1 MDSYLMNKNVNLQC
15 IYKMMKSIFP
25 IIILL
30 FSHLVVAQR
39 NKIDSLYEFKYP
51 ELKNKFYDYY
61 DHNKVSQAKQI
72 AKYYL
77 QKAKKE
83 KNTLE
88 TAEGYNLVHFNENF
102 PTALKYTDS
111 LALITKEVKGN
122 LYPARTY
129 LIKGNLYYKHD
140 NLKAALDNYI
150 LGLKYAKEQND
161 EKQTAYANMN
171 IAYINS
177 YIGKN
182 EEAAKIFRYYLYN
195 RNNITDDYQH
205 NQMRIALIS
214 CYLEINNLDSANILI
229 REGQVYAGTNK
240 NNYDLSLYSFLSGTH
255 DLKLKKYSTAITKL
269 SKVYDDLIKI
279 NENNANLALYSLGTA
294 YDGLKDK
301 EKVVETYIKLDS
313 NIQKTDIIF
322 PELRDVYTYLIDY
335 YKEKNDKEKQLYYID
350 RFLKIDKK
358 LDEQFRYL
366 STELPKK
373 YDTPNLLLEKENIIN
388 ELKSKKLLFYTTIGI
403 MALLLLTLFF
413 LYCKSRKAEIIH
425 RKTAQDLINSIEERH
440 KINPETEVSEVI
452 NEEASVQQEPKVVKN
467 IPDEVVQA
475 IFKELQDFEKNEQFL
490 KKGITLS
497 SLAQSINTNT
507 AYLSEVINS
516 YKEKNFT
523 AYLNDLRIDYALERL
538 KEDKRF
544 RSYKLAVIADEL
556 GYNNAQAFTAA
567 FKKKT
572 QTTLSTYIKEI
583 EKQQVLNKVQ
593 LSHFQNFDVMDL

>member
-1 MDSYLMNKNVNLQC
+1 
-15 IYKMMKSIFP
+15 MMKYIFP
-25 IIILL
+25 IIIFL
-30 FSHLVVAQR
+30 FSNLVSSQK
-39 NKIDSLYEFKYP
+39 NKIDSLYEFNYP
-51 ELKNKFYDYY
+51 QLKNQFYDYN
-61 DHNKVSQAKQI
+61 DHNKVPEAKQI

-83 KNTLE
+83 KNTFE
-88 TAEGYNLVHFNENF
+88 IAEGYNLTHFNEDF
-102 PTALKYTDS
+102 PTALKYIDS
-111 LALITKEVKGN
+111 LAVITKKINGN

-150 LGLKYAKEQND
+150 LGMKYAKEQND
-161 EKQTAYANMN
+161 ERQTAYANMN

-182 EEAAKIFRYYLYN
+182 EEAAKIFRYYLHN

-214 CYLEINNLDSANILI
+214 CYLEINKLDSANILI
-229 REGQVYAGTNK
+229 REGQASASTNK
-240 NNYDLSLYSFLSGTH
+240 NNYDLSLYSFLSGVH
-255 DLKLKKYSTAITKL
+255 DLKLKKYNTAITKL

-279 NENNANLALYSLGTA
+279 NENNANLALYSLGKA
-294 YDGLKDK
+294 YDGLKDN

-313 NIQKTDIIF
+313 KIQKTDITF
-322 PELRDVYTYLIDY
+322 PELREVYTYLIDY

-350 RFLKIDKK
+350 RFFKIDKK

-373 YDTPNLLLEKENIIN
+373 YDTPTLLQEKENIIN
-388 ELKSKKLLFYTTIGI
+388 ELKRKKILFYITIGI
-403 MALLLLTLFF
+403 MALLLLTLLF
-413 LYCKSRKAEIIH
+413 LYYKSRRAEIIH
-425 RKTAQDLINSIEERH
+425 RKIAQDLINSIEERH
-440 KINPETEVSEVI
+440 KTDPETEVV
-452 NEEASVQQEPKVVKN
+452 NEEPVQQEQKVVKN
-467 IPDEVVQA
+467 IPEEVVQA
-475 IFKELQDFEKNEQFL
+475 IFKELQDFEKNEHFL

-507 AYLSEVINS
+507 AYLSEVINTH
-516 YKEKNFT
+516 KEKNFT

-538 KEDKRF
+538 IEDKRF
-544 RSYKLAVIADEL
+544 RSCKLAVIADEL
-556 GYNNAQAFTAA
+556 GYNNTQAFTAA

-572 QTTLSTYIKEI
+572 KTTFSTYIKEI
-583 EKQQVLNKVQ
+583 EKQRVFK
-593 LSHFQNFDVMDL
+593 

>member
-229 REGQVYAGTNK
+229 REGQVCWY
-240 NNYDLSLYSFLSGTH
+240 
-255 DLKLKKYSTAITKL
+255 
-269 SKVYDDLIKI
+269 
-279 NENNANLALYSLGTA
+279 
-294 YDGLKDK
+294 
-301 EKVVETYIKLDS
+301 
-313 NIQKTDIIF
+313 Q
-322 PELRDVYTYLIDY
+322 
-335 YKEKNDKEKQLYYID
+335 
-350 RFLKIDKK
+350 
-358 LDEQFRYL
+358 
-366 STELPKK
+366 
-373 YDTPNLLLEKENIIN
+373 
-388 ELKSKKLLFYTTIGI
+388 
-403 MALLLLTLFF
+403 
-413 LYCKSRKAEIIH
+413 
-425 RKTAQDLINSIEERH
+425 
-440 KINPETEVSEVI
+440 
-452 NEEASVQQEPKVVKN
+452 
-467 IPDEVVQA
+467 
-475 IFKELQDFEKNEQFL
+475 
-490 KKGITLS
+490 
-497 SLAQSINTNT
+497 
-507 AYLSEVINS
+507 
-516 YKEKNFT
+516 
-523 AYLNDLRIDYALERL
+523 
-538 KEDKRF
+538 
-544 RSYKLAVIADEL
+544 
-556 GYNNAQAFTAA
+556 
-567 FKKKT
+567 
-572 QTTLSTYIKEI
+572 
-583 EKQQVLNKVQ
+583 
-593 LSHFQNFDVMDL
+593 

>member
-1 MDSYLMNKNVNLQC
+1 
-15 IYKMMKSIFP
+15 
-25 IIILL
+25 
-30 FSHLVVAQR
+30 
-39 NKIDSLYEFKYP
+39 
-51 ELKNKFYDYY
+51 
-61 DHNKVSQAKQI
+61 
-72 AKYYL
+72 
-77 QKAKKE
+77 
-83 KNTLE
+83 
-88 TAEGYNLVHFNENF
+88 
-102 PTALKYTDS
+102 
-111 LALITKEVKGN
+111 
-122 LYPARTY
+122 
-129 LIKGNLYYKHD
+129 
-140 NLKAALDNYI
+140 
-150 LGLKYAKEQND
+150 
-161 EKQTAYANMN
+161 
-171 IAYINS
+171 
-177 YIGKN
+177 
-182 EEAAKIFRYYLYN
+182 
-195 RNNITDDYQH
+195 
-205 NQMRIALIS
+205 
-214 CYLEINNLDSANILI
+214 
-229 REGQVYAGTNK
+229 
-240 NNYDLSLYSFLSGTH
+240 
-255 DLKLKKYSTAITKL
+255 
-269 SKVYDDLIKI
+269 
-279 NENNANLALYSLGTA
+279 
-294 YDGLKDK
+294 
-301 EKVVETYIKLDS
+301 
-313 NIQKTDIIF
+313 
-322 PELRDVYTYLIDY
+322 
-335 YKEKNDKEKQLYYID
+335 
-350 RFLKIDKK
+350 
-358 LDEQFRYL
+358 L

-516 YKEKNFT
+516 YKEKNFI